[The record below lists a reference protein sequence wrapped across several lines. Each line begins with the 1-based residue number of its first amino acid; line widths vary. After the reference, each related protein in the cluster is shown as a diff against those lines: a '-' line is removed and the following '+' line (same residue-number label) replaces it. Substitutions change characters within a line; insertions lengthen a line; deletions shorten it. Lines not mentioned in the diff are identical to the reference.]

1 MAKVLIVYY
10 SRTGNTKKMAL
21 SIEDGMREE
30 GVDVVVKD
38 VKETKVEELL
48 EYDGIILGSP
58 TYYGL
63 PAGEIKKLL
72 DESVK
77 FHGKLEGKVG
87 GAFTSSGG
95 IAGGNE
101 TTLISIIEA
110 LLVHGMI
117 IQGNP
122 GGDHYGPVS
131 VGNPDERLLGSCKEY
146 GRRIARLIK
155 RLCIS

>member
-21 SIEDGMREE
+21 SIKEGIMEE
-30 GVDVVVKD
+30 GIEVDVKD
-38 VKETKVEELL
+38 VKDVKVEELL
-48 EYDGIILGSP
+48 DYDGIILGSP

-63 PAGEIKKLL
+63 PASEIKKLL

-77 FHGKLEGKVG
+77 FHGRLDGKVG
-87 GAFTSSGG
+87 GAFASSGG

-101 TTLISIIEA
+101 TTILAIIEA
-110 LLVHGMI
+110 LLVHGMV

-122 GGDHYGPVS
+122 GGAHYGPVS
-131 VGNPDERLLGSCKEY
+131 IGSPDEKVLKACKDY
-146 GRRIARLIK
+146 GKRIARLIE
-155 RLCIS
+155 RLH